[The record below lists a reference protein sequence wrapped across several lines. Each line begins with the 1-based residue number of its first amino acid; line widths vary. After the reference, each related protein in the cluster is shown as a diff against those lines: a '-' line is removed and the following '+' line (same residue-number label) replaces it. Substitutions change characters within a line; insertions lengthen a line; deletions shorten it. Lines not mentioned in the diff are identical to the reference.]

1 MEGAGPALGP
11 SFFRPVKV
19 CGEQAFEKD
28 QSFMHAERR
37 HVMKRR
43 LGFVLLSFAFSH
55 ALSAA
60 FWTQLHAGAQSQGAS
75 RPATTQQDDRQ
86 QREPQPGARQG
97 GVLTS
102 ETDAQAK
109 FNMDYFVGQW
119 NFEASVSES
128 PLGAGGPMSGSE
140 IVRNVW
146 DGRFWDIT
154 IKGEDADGPFT
165 GKGIII
171 YQDSFAG
178 QSYTKYEITRGIAV
192 LRTGT
197 LGCDLGGTCNL
208 HFETPPFEHNGSR
221 IQLRGRYYLTSPFA
235 YRVTTEISVDKGEY
249 RNWGTVR
256 YTKDE
261 KAKPPAIK

>member
-1 MEGAGPALGP
+1 
-11 SFFRPVKV
+11 
-19 CGEQAFEKD
+19 
-28 QSFMHAERR
+28 MHAEWR

-43 LGFVLLSFAFSH
+43 PGFVLLSFAFSFV
-55 ALSAA
+55 LSAT
-60 FWTQLHAGAQSQGAS
+60 FWTQLQAGAQSQGAS
-75 RPATTQQDDRQ
+75 RPATTQQEDRQ

-109 FNMDYFVGQW
+109 FNMDYFVGEW

-128 PLGAGGPMSGSE
+128 PLGVGGPMSGSE
-140 IVRNVW
+140 TVRNVW

-165 GKGIII
+165 GKGIIV